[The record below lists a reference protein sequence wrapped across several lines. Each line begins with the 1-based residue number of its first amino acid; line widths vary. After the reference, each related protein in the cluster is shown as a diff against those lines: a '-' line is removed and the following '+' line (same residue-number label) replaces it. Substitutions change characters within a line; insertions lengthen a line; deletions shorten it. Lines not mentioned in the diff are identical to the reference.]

1 MTQFTLDRRD
11 VMPKLFPEPDKFLM
25 VAGLA
30 GAARDVA
37 AHTAEADNFI
47 ALGGAMGAAVSLGLG
62 VALSAPGQEVAVIT
76 GDGELLMNIGALAT
90 VASMMP
96 DNFSIVCLDNGCHG
110 ETGAQLGHTSRRT
123 NLALMAEGAGIP
135 SIRTVDKLDQ
145 LDDAAKFLINAPAP
159 RFLWVRVMQGPP
171 ADYKRNWDLAEC
183 RLRFRAGYLSRR
195 KPSKGG
201 KSTGA

>member
-1 MTQFTLDRRD
+1 MTQSTLDRRD
-11 VMPKLFPEPDKFLM
+11 VMPKLFPEPDRFLM

-37 AHTAEADNFI
+37 AHTVEADHVI
-47 ALGGAMGAAVSLGLG
+47 ALGGAMGAAASMGLG

-96 DNFSIVCLDNGCHG
+96 DNLSIVCIDNGCHG
-110 ETGAQLGHTSRRT
+110 ETGGQLGHTARRT

-135 SIRTVDKLDQ
+135 SILTVAAPDQ
-145 LDDAAKFLINAPAP
+145 LDDAAKFLVDAPAP

-183 RLRFRAGYLSRR
+183 RLRFRGACLNRR
-195 KPSKGG
+195 KHQHV
-201 KSTGA
+201 